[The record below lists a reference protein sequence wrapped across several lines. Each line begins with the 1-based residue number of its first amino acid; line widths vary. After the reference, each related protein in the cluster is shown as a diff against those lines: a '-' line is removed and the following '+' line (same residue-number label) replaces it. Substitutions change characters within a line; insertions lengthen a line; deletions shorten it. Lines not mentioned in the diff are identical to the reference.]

1 MLRLRAACEFFWR
14 IFQRG
19 PKASDSLLSQI
30 SKCVN
35 EEQVFDIVGNNK
47 SRFSEKHVGYAYK
60 TLWQFQ
66 KEKSDLMRSVPY
78 VRDHPQFL
86 TLRILAKDKIE
97 LMDDDTLVNVL
108 YIMLRFAV
116 EAHDSIVERLVVEAW
131 RRVERFDLKILSDF
145 SACLV
150 DQQMHFSPLMGKI
163 ADILNRK
170 LDSIQSLRILSVLMV
185 NVSSVISQNF
195 GERLVNKTENL
206 LDTMDPSDFNT
217 SIRIVQF
224 LQNIRYNYHP
234 LLEKCSRIFIS
245 NIAHLNLDT
254 LSLILALYQSLQ
266 FTNFSFQALAREK
279 LSEMIPLYCDP
290 ASFVKLFVALGPLAG
305 PMEEKQLRLVLQM
318 MVEEL
323 TSQQALAVLVTMEE
337 MNTKDLH
344 LIKKIVSILYKYLHV
359 YTPVELTKITKA
371 VVHLRVHNSK
381 FLRIL
386 RELLFSYLRK
396 NVIPSEISRLV
407 QVIAMLPSSHLDE
420 SGISRVESILPQCS
434 LSDLHIF
441 ASSLSIWIQHDHSHL
456 NNVSQKNLRLL
467 PKLNA
472 YGCERLQKAS
482 NLNVLWEELK
492 YVHGEWFE
500 EELLEE
506 TIVALQRLGDQVTHT
521 NIINLSSF
529 IVRANYLSTP
539 LLDRIASVTVQQ
551 ISKIHP
557 LAIHPI
563 LLPFSVLNYD
573 PPQKDEFFGA
583 CIQRLISHLSVFE
596 PHVLVFL
603 GFTLALAEH
612 FPEDLIRAI
621 FNVEFLAKLDSQLQY
636 LPPFLKLRIYSRLME
651 FNRAVCLE
659 CPEFEIPWFHDSY
672 CQQQENKVKNNI
684 KAVPH
689 QVYKMLGEILG
700 GPNYAQPSALTPYGY
715 IVDFECIL
723 DKKKKPLPYRSQD
736 VALNGLPSVCWGP
749 DTHHSMSE
757 LPPGAQ
763 RVALEF
769 LDSRAFCKNIPHLKG
784 RSAMKIRHLE
794 ILGYHVIQIP
804 HLVWNS
810 MELSTKDAWMK
821 YLKEH
826 IFQETNHDYNFY
838 L

>member
-1 MLRLRAACEFFWR
+1 MLRLRAAYEFFWR
-14 IFQRG
+14 VFQRG

-47 SRFSEKHVGYAYK
+47 AKFSEKHVGYAYK

-66 KEKSDLMRSVPY
+66 KEKFDLMRSVPF
-78 VRDHPQFL
+78 VRDHPQFH

-116 EAHDSIVERLVVEAW
+116 EAHDSLVEHLVVEAW

-145 SACLV
+145 STCLV

-163 ADILNRK
+163 ADILNRN
-170 LDSIQSLRILSVLMV
+170 LDSIQNLRILSVLMV

-195 GERLVNKTENL
+195 GKRLVNKTELL

-224 LQNIRYNYHP
+224 LRNIRYNYHP
-234 LLEKCSRIFIS
+234 LLERCNRMFIS

-290 ASFVKLFVALGPLAG
+290 VSFVKLFVALGPLAG
-305 PMEEKQLRLVLQM
+305 PTEEKQLKLVVQM

-323 TSQQALAVLVTMEE
+323 TSQQALAILVTMEE
-337 MNTKDLH
+337 MNTKDSH
-344 LIKKIVSILYKYLHV
+344 LIAEIVSVLYKYLHV
-359 YTPVELTKITKA
+359 YTPMELAKITKA
-371 VVHLRVHNSK
+371 VIHLHVHNLK
-381 FLRIL
+381 LLRIL
-386 RELLFSYLRK
+386 RELLLSYLRK
-396 NVIPSEISRLV
+396 NVIPREISRLV
-407 QVIAMLPSSHLDE
+407 QVIAMLPSPHLDE

-434 LSDLHIF
+434 LSDLNIF
-441 ASSLSIWIQHDHSHL
+441 ASSLSIWIKHDHSHL
-456 NNVSQKNLRLL
+456 NNVSQKNIQLL
-467 PKLNA
+467 PKLNT
-472 YGCERLQKAS
+472 YGYQRLQKAN
-482 NLNVLWEELK
+482 NLNILWEELK

-500 EELLEE
+500 EELLKE
-506 TIVALQRLGDQVTHT
+506 TIVTLQRLGDQVTHA
-521 NIINLSSF
+521 NITNLSSF

-539 LLDRIASVTVQQ
+539 VLDKIASVTIQQ
-551 ISKIHP
+551 INKIHP

-583 CIQRLISHLSVFE
+583 CIQHLTSHLSVFE
-596 PHVLVFL
+596 PHILVFL
-603 GFTLALAEH
+603 GFTLALAEY
-612 FPEDLIRAI
+612 FPEDLIRAV

-636 LPPFLKLRIYSRLME
+636 LPPFLKLRTYNRLME

-659 CPEFEIPWFHDSY
+659 CPEFEIPWFHDSF

-684 KAVPH
+684 NAIPH

-700 GPNYAQPSALTPYGY
+700 GANYAKPSALTPYGY
-715 IVDFECIL
+715 VVDFECIL

-736 VALNGLPSVCWGP
+736 VALNELPSVHWGP
-749 DTHHSMSE
+749 DTHYSRPE

-763 RVALEF
+763 RIALEF

-810 MELSTKDAWMK
+810 MEFSTKDAWME

-826 IFQETNHDYNFY
+826 IFQESNHDYNFY